1 MISSLLDT
9 ILGRAVVGGYASVG
23 YRISRI
29 WHACDLL
36 RLEGKVV
43 VVSGAT
49 SGIGLAA
56 AERFAR
62 LGAEPSALVRSDER
76 GAQARRAIIE
86 RTQDSDVRISVVD
99 LSSLESVR
107 GCATRPCRGAAR
119 PRAGQQRRRHDA
131 GTCALGRR
139 GRAHGRDERGPLD
152 ASGPVGHS
160 RCAIVGVSLLQGDPA
175 AAQNREGADTIAWR
189 ALRPNRAMR
198 SSRVW
203 HDRRPRPKDLLPCT
217 RETPQ
222 ERERL
227 WAESERLTGWQ
238 DPRTLVAARSNR

>member
-1 MISSLLDT
+1 MSGSASSTSAASSRCADVP
-9 ILGRAVVGGYASVG
+9 RA
-23 YRISRI
+23 
-29 WHACDLL
+29 L
-36 RLEGKVV
+36 
-43 VVSGAT
+43 
-49 SGIGLAA
+49 A
-56 AERFAR
+56 AERRVHVLVNNAGGMTQER
-62 LGAEPSALVRSDER
+62 ALSADGVEL
-76 GAQARRAIIE
+76 
-86 RTQDSDVRISVVD
+86 
-99 LSSLESVR
+99 
-107 GCATRPCRGAAR
+107 
-119 PRAGQQRRRHDA
+119 
-131 GTCALGRR
+131 
-139 GRAHGRDERGPLD
+139 HGRDERGPLD

-222 ERERL
+222 ERERRR
-227 WAESERLTGWQ
+227 AESERLTGWQ